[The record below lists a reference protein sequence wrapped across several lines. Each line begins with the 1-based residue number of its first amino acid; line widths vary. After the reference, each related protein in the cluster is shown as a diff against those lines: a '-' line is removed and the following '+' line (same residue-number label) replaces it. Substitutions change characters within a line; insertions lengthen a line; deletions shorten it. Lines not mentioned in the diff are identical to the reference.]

1 MNLAAKTVNRT
12 PRIPPTPEQIRAE
25 QKARAERDSA
35 AVKANLPA
43 PAASTAIATPD
54 SRDNVQRYLDE
65 VAPSSIV
72 GRMAKF
78 SGKEGHFATNDDGEP
93 IDENADFIA
102 LVDQTLVGYLRFNGE
117 GAPPDRI
124 MGLLFDGFEMPKLE
138 TLPDRDQSKWELGLN
153 GQPSDPW
160 QHHIYLVLQNV
171 ATQEMFTFVTSS
183 RTGRAAVGNLIS
195 HYRRM
200 LKSSASRDAYPI
212 VRLKVGAKTHPD
224 DRVGTYKIPVF
235 AVVGQVQR
243 SNIVAADSSPEADFQ
258 DRISF

>member
-1 MNLAAKTVNRT
+1 MNHTVANR
-12 PRIPPTPEQIRAE
+12 RPPTPEQIRAR
-25 QKARAERDSA
+25 QKADAERDLG

-43 PAASTAIATPD
+43 PAAPAAIVAPD

-65 VAPSSIV
+65 VARSSLI
-72 GRMAKF
+72 GRMVKF
-78 SGKEGHFATNDDGEP
+78 KEGRFTTNDDGEP

-102 LVDQTLVGYLRFNGE
+102 FVDQTLVGWLKFNGE
-117 GAPPDRI
+117 GTPPDRI

-138 TLPDRDQSKWELGLN
+138 TLPDRDQSTWELGLN

-160 QHHIYLVLQNV
+160 QHHIYLVLQSA

-200 LKSSASRDAYPI
+200 LKSSANRDAYPI

-243 SNIVAADSSPEADFQ
+243 SDITAADSSPEADFQ
-258 DRISF
+258 DHVPF